1 MENKKLTEEE
11 IQTLKELQQK
21 SSNIVAEFGNLEI
34 MKLQVDARKNEL
46 VEIYN
51 QHKEQEISF
60 GKELSEKYGDGSID
74 LGKGEFIPNK

>member
-51 QHKEQEISF
+51 QHKEQETSF

-74 LGKGEFIPNK
+74 LSKGEFIPNK

>member
-51 QHKEQEISF
+51 QHKEQETFF

-74 LGKGEFIPNK
+74 LSKGEFIPNK

>member
-46 VEIYN
+46 VEIYKKHLLVKN
-51 QHKEQEISF
+51 SQKNTEMVA
-60 GKELSEKYGDGSID
+60 
-74 LGKGEFIPNK
+74 